1 MKVKIGPYK
10 NWIGPYQIVDALFF
24 WHEKYPSDEL
34 EKRWDYRLHDKL
46 SEWLA
51 STWVNDFCEWV
62 QSKRQRNIKIH
73 IDKWDTWGMD
83 HTLAMIIVPMIKQL
97 HATKHGAPQ
106 VDDEDVPEHL
116 KSTTAPPKE
125 NDYDVDEN
133 HFKRWDWVMDELIWT
148 FEQIA
153 MEDSTKQ
160 FFTHPTEK
168 FDNFKDHME
177 AIKVDREGL
186 DAHEKRIENG
196 LRLFGKYYRGLWD

>member
-1 MKVKIGPYK
+1 
-10 NWIGPYQIVDALFF
+10 
-24 WHEKYPSDEL
+24 
-34 EKRWDYRLHDKL
+34 
-46 SEWLA
+46 
-51 STWVNDFCEWV
+51 
-62 QSKRQRNIKIH
+62 
-73 IDKWDTWGMD
+73 MD

>member
-34 EKRWDYRLHDKL
+34 IKRWDYRLHDKL

-62 QSKRQRNIKIH
+62 QSKRQRNIQIR

-83 HTLAMIIVPMIKQL
+83 HTLAMIIVPMLKQL
-97 HATKHGAPQ
+97 HVTKHGAPY
-106 VDDEDVPEHL
+106 VDDEDVPEDL
-116 KSTTAPPKE
+116 RSTAVPIPE
-125 NDYDVDEN
+125 DYDVDEN

-148 FEQIA
+148 FEQCA
-153 MEDSTKQ
+153 MEDSTNQ
-160 FFTHPTEK
+160 FFTHPTGK
-168 FDNFKDHME
+168 FDKFEDRIA
-177 AIKVDREGL
+177 AIEVDREGL
-186 DAHEKRIENG
+186 DAHTARIKNG
-196 LRLFGKYYRGLWD
+196 LRLFGKYYEGLWD